1 LNKKNGKVSVHAYI
15 IPGFLSW
22 GRKFFRLKEGLL
34 DVQLRRS
41 LRSPW

>member
-1 LNKKNGKVSVHAYI
+1 MGVHAYI
-15 IPGFLSW
+15 IPGFLR